1 MAQNEED
8 HRDADHRDADHR
20 EAVQDE
26 EAQSAVLHREADQR
40 EADQRVEVAQ
50 VSPVQVEPSHLPPDQ
65 AVLLEVAAHQVAGR
79 HGTPCTSI
87 SPVRATPAASRTT
100 ESPRAAA
107 IDPCP
112 VDLGKDWIE
121 AARLAVA
128 VVLPPSILEA
138 VT

>member
-1 MAQNEED
+1 MSAQL
-8 HRDADHRDADHR
+8 
-20 EAVQDE
+20 
-26 EAQSAVLHREADQR
+26 AVLHREADHR

-50 VSPVQVEPSHLPPDQ
+50 VSPVQVLPSHLPPDQ
-65 AVLLEVAAHQVAGR
+65 AVLPEEASHQAAGFQVL
-79 HGTPCTSI
+79 PCTSI

-121 AARLAVA
+121 AARLAIAVA
-128 VVLPPSILEA
+128 LWPLILEA
-138 VT
+138 AA